1 MGVSTVTA
9 AVIGGTAAAAGYA
22 AGYFVRASAEEPN
35 VEEDPRAKGMYLSK
49 GGWKIKKEVD
59 ASAAEA
65 PGDAKKGAE
74 LFKAKCAT
82 CHSCIEGGPTKQ
94 GPNLF
99 GIMGKEAAVRV
110 APGTR
115 RTLASRWW
123 QNICHSSRHYSL
135 RVCSALRVDDAR
147 LF

>member
-49 GGWKIKKEVD
+49 GGWKMKKEVD

-115 RTLASRWW
+115 
-123 QNICHSSRHYSL
+123 
-135 RVCSALRVDDAR
+135 
-147 LF
+147 